1 MNQTPARMGWDWV
14 KQAFGMLRKQPA
26 GLTALFFGYMLV
38 SMLLNIIPLLGA
50 IAHSV
55 LTPVFVIGF
64 ITAARDVEAG
74 RMVLPRTLIAGFK
87 EPAFG
92 KLCKLG
98 GLHVLAILAAVT
110 VMMLF
115 ADTAVLKGK
124 SPEDLQPSL
133 ALMQEVIR
141 FPGLQIGFVL
151 YVVMLLVI
159 TFAAPI
165 VCWNTMGPGK
175 GLFYSFFA
183 IKRTAGAF
191 FVLMLSLGAIAFGS
205 MMVLRLLFGA
215 GAVGQALMGMVSVLL
230 YGIGHIALYF
240 PYTHIFGPL
249 PDNKTVP
256 PAP

>member
-1 MNQTPARMGWDWV
+1 MNPTPARMGWDWIR
-14 KQAFGMLRKQPA
+14 QGFGMLRKQPA
-26 GLTALFFGYMLV
+26 GLTALFFGYMLL
-38 SMLLNIIPLLGA
+38 SMLLNILPLVGA
-50 IAHSV
+50 IVHAV

-64 ITAARDVEAG
+64 LRAARDVEAG
-74 RMVLPRTLIAGFK
+74 RMVLPRTLITGFR

-92 KLCKLG
+92 RLCKLG
-98 GLHVLAILAAVT
+98 GLHILAILAAVT
-110 VMMLF
+110 IMMLF
-115 ADTAVLKGK
+115 ADTDVLKGK
-124 SPEDLQPSL
+124 SPDDLQPSL

-141 FPGLQIGFVL
+141 FPGLQVGFFL
-151 YVVMLLVI
+151 YVAALLVI

-165 VCWNTMGPGK
+165 VCWNGMGPGK

-191 FVLMLSLGAIAFGS
+191 LVFVLSLGAIAFGT
-205 MMVLRLLFGA
+205 MMVLRLVFGA

-230 YGIGHIALYF
+230 FGIGHIALYF

-249 PDNKTVP
+249 PDDKAAP